1 MKQRLI
7 DASQIENK
15 FLHWL
20 NEISKD
26 ITNDIYQGSEGDG
39 IAACLEEIREAPTI
53 DPESLRPHG
62 RWIQAESA
70 WGQAQHECSC
80 CGCKWP
86 EYAQFFAYCP
96 YCGAKMEDTNE
107 N

>member
-1 MKQRLI
+1 MARLI
-7 DASQIENK
+7 DADQIENK

-53 DPESLRPHG
+53 DPESLRPRG
-62 RWIQAESA
+62 RWERMLDPYGRPEGFI
-70 WGQAQHECSC
+70 HVECGFHGPC
-80 CGCKWP
+80 A
-86 EYAQFFAYCP
+86 YNYCP
-96 YCGAKMEDTNE
+96 HCGAKMEAFT
-107 N
+107 